1 MFGFYFAKGDQEG
14 WLAGAKGRKLLGHPG
29 LGIDSRIT
37 HFQQSDKFGGRC
49 LRGRRLSAAKMGA
62 AGKTPYSWVRSL

>member
-37 HFQQSDKFGGRC
+37 HFQQSA
-49 LRGRRLSAAKMGA
+49 RGHGA
-62 AGKTPYSWVRSL
+62 AATVLSLESVIGS